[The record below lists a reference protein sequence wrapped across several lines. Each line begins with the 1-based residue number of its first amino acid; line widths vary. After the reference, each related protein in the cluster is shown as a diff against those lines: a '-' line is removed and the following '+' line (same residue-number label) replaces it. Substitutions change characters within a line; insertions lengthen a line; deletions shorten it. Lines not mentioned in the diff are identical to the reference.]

1 METIKDKN
9 RIRQALS
16 TSSYTELFPRA
27 MDHYAILQRSSP
39 GEMLIRQGS
48 EPENLFYLLRG
59 RCSVNCVLPNGKNII
74 LSSISHPCLIGEM
87 ELIDPKRSALSVK
100 TLEYCELLTFPM
112 SVSRSVLLNNVSF
125 LQKICIL
132 LADKEFQSVKRFFAA
147 SGCSLNKRLAAFI
160 LEQREGDEY
169 RIRKKQAAETLGVS
183 YRHLETVL
191 NSFLNEGILSKNH
204 LVYHIEKE
212 YVLCELAKEIQL

>member
-1 METIKDKN
+1 
-9 RIRQALS
+9 
-16 TSSYTELFPRA
+16 

-125 LQKICIL
+125 LHAKVLQINNKYLSHCVICFL
-132 LADKEFQSVKRFFAA
+132 F
-147 SGCSLNKRLAAFI
+147 C
-160 LEQREGDEY
+160 
-169 RIRKKQAAETLGVS
+169 IRKQPKQKKHRPQLSYYESRAALPIGLFRTDKDYYSSSSHTLPQPRERIS
-183 YRHLETVL
+183 SE
-191 NSFLNEGILSKNH
+191 
-204 LVYHIEKE
+204 LVISS
-212 YVLCELAKEIQL
+212 